1 MSMTNEEL
9 KRFYFGAYRFEE
21 TEDGWLQAFQYSKEQ
36 TEYFKGAFDFWY
48 DRCMASTAK
57 TIEFVT
63 EGTKVSFDYK
73 LIWLGSPDSFEL
85 AVDGQITKIAYVMD
99 LLKEQESKKNGT
111 REEEAQENG
120 SETGESGQKE
130 SQDGFPEWNLPMK
143 GRIEWELPEGKKSVV
158 IYLPADATV
167 LVRNFAVNAAAERPT
182 KGEKVLWLGDSI
194 TQGYGPLRSGM
205 TYVSVANRQ
214 LNYDVINQG
223 IGGYV
228 YDKKSLMKMDGY
240 QPDKIIVAL
249 GTNQYGCET
258 MTDVEE
264 YYKTLIGIYGKEIPI
279 LCISPIWR
287 GDQPE
292 GYAKFV
298 DFCEKVKRIAGSN
311 QNVTVIDG
319 FTLVPHLKE
328 YYLDNLH
335 PNCLGTE
342 NYGRNLVEA
351 IRNIGF

>member
-1 MSMTNEEL
+1 MRLGGTRIMTNEEL
-9 KRFYFGAYRFEE
+9 KKYYFGAYSFEE
-21 TEDGWLQAFQYSKEQ
+21 TEDGYLQAFQYTKAQ
-36 TEYFKGAFDFWY
+36 MDYFQGAFDFWY
-48 DRCMASTAK
+48 DRCMASTSK
-57 TIEFVT
+57 TIELNT
-63 EGTKVSFDYK
+63 EATKVSFDFK
-73 LIWLGSPDSFEL
+73 IIWMGSPDSFEL
-85 AVDGQITKIAYVMD
+85 QVDGQITKIAYVMD
-99 LLKEQESKKNGT
+99 FMKEGMPEPDFSK
-111 REEEAQENG
+111 
-120 SETGESGQKE
+120 
-130 SQDGFPEWNLPMK
+130 GFPGWNLPK
-143 GRIEWELPEGKKSVV
+143 EGRIEWELPKGKKSVV

-167 LVRNFAVNAAAERPT
+167 VVRNFEVNAPAERPA
-182 KGEKVLWLGDSI
+182 KNEKVLWLGDSI
-194 TQGYGPLRSGM
+194 TQGFGPLRSGQ
-205 TYVSVANRQ
+205 TYVTVANRI
-214 LNYDVINQG
+214 LNYDIVNQG

-249 GTNQYGCET
+249 GTNQYGSET

-264 YYKTLIGIYGKEIPI
+264 YYETLTGIYGNEIPI

-292 GYAKFV
+292 GYEKFV
-298 DFCEKVKRIAGSN
+298 SFCENVKKIAGSYK
-311 QNVTVIDG
+311 NVTVVDG

-351 IRNIGF
+351 IREIGF

>member
-1 MSMTNEEL
+1 MTNEEL
-9 KRFYFGAYRFEE
+9 KKYYFGAYSFEE
-21 TEDGWLQAFQYSKEQ
+21 TEDGYLQAFQYTKAQ
-36 TEYFKGAFDFWY
+36 MDYFQGAFDFWY
-48 DRCMASTAK
+48 DRCMASTSK
-57 TIEFVT
+57 TIELNT
-63 EGTKVSFDYK
+63 EATKVSFDFK
-73 LIWLGSPDSFEL
+73 IIWMGSPDSFEL
-85 AVDGQITKIAYVMD
+85 QVDGQITQIKYVMD
-99 LLKEQESKKNGT
+99 YMKADLPPMFGKPGEGGPAGKAFG
-111 REEEAQENG
+111 EEKPEPPQG
-120 SETGESGQKE
+120 
-130 SQDGFPEWNLPMK
+130 GFPGWKLPK
-143 GRIEWELPEGKKSVV
+143 EGRIEWELPEGKKSVV

-167 LVRNFAVNAAAERPT
+167 VVRNFEVNAPAERPA
-182 KGEKVLWLGDSI
+182 KNEKVLWLGDSI
-194 TQGYGPLRSGM
+194 TQGFGPLRSGQ
-205 TYVSVANRQ
+205 TYVTVANRI
-214 LNYDVINQG
+214 LNYDIVNQG

-249 GTNQYGCET
+249 GTNQYGSET

-264 YYKTLIGIYGKEIPI
+264 YYETLTGIYGNEIPI

-292 GYAKFV
+292 GYEKFV
-298 DFCEKVKRIAGSN
+298 SFCENVKKIAGSYK
-311 QNVTVIDG
+311 NVTVVDG

-351 IRNIGF
+351 IREIGF

>member
-1 MSMTNEEL
+1 MTNEEL
-9 KRFYFGAYRFEE
+9 KKYYFGAYSFEE
-21 TEDGWLQAFQYSKEQ
+21 TEDGYLQAFQYTKAQ
-36 TEYFKGAFDFWY
+36 MDYFQGAFDFWY
-48 DRCMASTAK
+48 DRCMASTSK
-57 TIEFVT
+57 TIELNT
-63 EGTKVSFDYK
+63 EATKVSFDFK
-73 LIWLGSPDSFEL
+73 IIWMGSPDSFEL
-85 AVDGQITKIAYVMD
+85 QVDGQITKIAYVMD
-99 LLKEQESKKNGT
+99 FMKEGMPEPDFSK
-111 REEEAQENG
+111 
-120 SETGESGQKE
+120 
-130 SQDGFPEWNLPMK
+130 GFPGWNLPK
-143 GRIEWELPEGKKSVV
+143 EGRIEWELPEGKKSVV

-167 LVRNFAVNAAAERPT
+167 VVRNFEVDAPAERPA
-182 KGEKVLWLGDSI
+182 KNEKVLWLGDSI
-194 TQGYGPLRSGM
+194 TQGFGPLRSGQ
-205 TYVSVANRQ
+205 TYVTVANRI
-214 LNYDVINQG
+214 LNYDIVNQG

-249 GTNQYGCET
+249 GTNQYGSET

-264 YYKTLIGIYGKEIPI
+264 YYETLTGIYGNEIPI

-292 GYAKFV
+292 GYEKFV
-298 DFCEKVKRIAGSN
+298 SFCENVKKIAGSYK
-311 QNVTVIDG
+311 NVTVVDG

-351 IRNIGF
+351 IREIGF